1 MKKKPA
7 KAKTHFVPRVVYRTA
22 FAGVVPVCV
31 AGVAC
36 GGRVLDAGGDGDSG
50 AGATNVRPGSSGAPS
65 DVDSG
70 FAGQSAGN
78 GFVGGV
84 GCAGFCGGVGTQAF
98 DAGWDG
104 VATMAFADAGDA
116 LFFSVACVG
125 FDGGLCGE
133 EALDAVADSP
143 KDAAP
148 NDAKAE
154 GASGRDATLSVAC
167 AGFCGVSLSGF
178 GDGGDSG

>member
-22 FAGVVPVCV
+22 FVGVVPVCV
-31 AGVAC
+31 AGAAC
-36 GGRVLDAGGDGDSG
+36 GGRVVAASGGDDDSG
-50 AGATNVRPGSSGAPS
+50 SSATNVRPGSSGAPS

-70 FAGQSAGN
+70 FVGQSS
-78 GFVGGV
+78 GV
-84 GCAGFCGGVGTQAF
+84 EFGVACAGFCGGVGAQAF

-104 VATMAFADAGDA
+104 VATMAFADADDA

-125 FDGGLCGE
+125 FDGGPCGE
-133 EALDAVADSP
+133 EAEDAEADSP

-148 NDAKAE
+148 NDSKAE
-154 GASGRDATLSVAC
+154 DASGRDVTLSVAC

-178 GDGGDSG
+178 GDGGDRG

>member
-36 GGRVLDAGGDGDSG
+36 GGRVLDSSGDSDSG
-50 AGATNVRPGSSGAPS
+50 TSATNVRPGSSGAPG

-70 FAGQSAGN
+70 FT
-78 GFVGGV
+78 GFVGQSSGVACTGFCAGV
-84 GCAGFCGGVGTQAF
+84 GAQAF
-98 DAGWDG
+98 DASWEG

-133 EALDAVADSP
+133 EAQDAVADSP
-143 KDAAP
+143 KDTAP
-148 NDAKAE
+148 ND
-154 GASGRDATLSVAC
+154 S
-167 AGFCGVSLSGF
+167 
-178 GDGGDSG
+178 